1 MSERGKL
8 VSFGNYE
15 WHKGFY
21 NDENYTDTLIKIR
34 YSDFFVE
41 LDNDEFP
48 YDSAYVLLNGS
59 CNHFAVSLGKIYGY
73 NVYVIQQID
82 KKGFHAF
89 CQIYQ
94 RGQWYYVDARGI
106 TSSFDEFIK
115 GVRTFVGDEFTIRLM
130 SDKDLLDTEKS
141 FCYEGYEVPFELN
154 HVLYRGYY
162 YDGSFTDT
170 ESDTNL

>member
-1 MSERGKL
+1 MRERGKL

-34 YSDFFVE
+34 YSDFFE
-41 LDNDEFP
+41 EPDNDEFP

-89 CQIYQ
+89 CQIYE
-94 RGQWYYVDARGI
+94 RGRWYYVDARGI

-130 SDKDLLDTEKS
+130 SDKDLSEWEDYCEYNNEAYAFSEAIINKYDE
-141 FCYEGYEVPFELN
+141 CYAL
-154 HVLYRGYY
+154 
-162 YDGSFTDT
+162 
-170 ESDTNL
+170 